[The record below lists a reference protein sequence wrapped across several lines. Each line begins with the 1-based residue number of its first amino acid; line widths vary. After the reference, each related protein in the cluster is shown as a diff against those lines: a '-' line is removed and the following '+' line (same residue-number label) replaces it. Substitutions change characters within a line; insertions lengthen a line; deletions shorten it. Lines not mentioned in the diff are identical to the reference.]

1 MKIKDRQ
8 LKHFKEIKDMMFL
21 ESERQVVKWGIQDK
35 HIFEWALW
43 ATEEFGEFIKEVN
56 EFAYGRTGGNP
67 TKIIKEGI
75 QTMTLIAKILE
86 GLFQ

>member
-1 MKIKDRQ
+1 MNIKDKK
-8 LKHFKEIKDMMFL
+8 LKHLSEINDMMLL
-21 ESERQVVKWGIQDK
+21 ENESQLAKWGTQDK

-43 ATEEFGEFIKEVN
+43 ATEEFGEFIKEIN
-56 EFAYGRTGGNP
+56 ELAYGRTTEP

-86 GLFQ
+86 GLF